1 MSFSFSKA
9 VVKCQYRYKAP
20 GMFSGSALSPAGN
33 TKGLASQSHCGRAA
47 CSCTSLSQQKHLQ
60 FQSMTQSPWWIEVGG
75 GSVAVITAICFL
87 RQPPGG
93 DVSGLLAFFSSIIF
107 PLSSQHT
114 PRQANLPFPV
124 SLTFPIQSSFF
135 WPKQKFI
142 WIVRPFVNR
151 ECLFSFLN
159 HWDLNYPTKE
169 QKGMPHL
176 PLTSQGFKR
185 TFLKPSED
193 SCWSMDSC
201 RGILWMLLPLWMTNF
216 YLLGGG
222 PENRTVLILFSQRK

>member
-1 MSFSFSKA
+1 MPVKIQSTWDVFWFSAFPSRKYKRASFPKPLWASCLL
-9 VVKCQYRYKAP
+9 VH
-20 GMFSGSALSPAGN
+20 
-33 TKGLASQSHCGRAA
+33 LAFTA
-47 CSCTSLSQQKHLQ
+47 KHLQ

-93 DVSGLLAFFSSIIF
+93 DVSGLPAFFSSIIF
-107 PLSSQHT
+107 PLSPQHT

-124 SLTFPIQSSFF
+124 SLAFPIQSSFF
-135 WPKQKFI
+135 WPKQKSI
-142 WIVRPFVNR
+142 WIVRPIVNR

-201 RGILWMLLPLWMTNF
+201 RGILWMLLPLWMKNF

-222 PENRTVLILFSQRK
+222 PENRTVLILFSQKK

>member
-1 MSFSFSKA
+1 MH
-9 VVKCQYRYKAP
+9 
-20 GMFSGSALSPAGN
+20 
-33 TKGLASQSHCGRAA
+33 LAFTA
-47 CSCTSLSQQKHLQ
+47 KHLQ
-60 FQSMTQSPWWIEVGG
+60 FQSMNQSPWWIEEGG
-75 GSVAVITAICFL
+75 GSVAVIIAICL
-87 RQPPGG
+87 LQQPPGG

-107 PLSSQHT
+107 PLSPQHT
-114 PRQANLPFPV
+114 PRQDNLAFPV
-124 SLTFPIQSSFF
+124 SLTFPMQSSFF
-135 WPKQKFI
+135 WPKQKSI

-169 QKGMPHL
+169 QKGMPPL

-193 SCWSMDSC
+193 SYWSTDSC
-201 RGILWMLLPLWMTNF
+201 RGILLMLLPLWMKNF

-222 PENRTVLILFSQRK
+222 PENRTVLILFSQKK